1 MPKKAVPRRADRY
14 DTLRNLLRGAIAEN
28 GGLVKIA
35 DVLNISHNTLSGR
48 LLNPS
53 DLRLREIFGLVRA
66 CKIDKE
72 MLCIVLNKII
82 DGV

>member
-1 MPKKAVPRRADRY
+1 MPKKAVPHRADRY

-53 DLRLREIFGLVRA
+53 DLRLREILGLVRS
-66 CKIDKE
+66 CRIDKDT
-72 MLCIVLNKII
+72 LCFVLEKII
-82 DGV
+82 EGV